1 MKYKFISDGS
11 NDSCRRRKLA
21 DEITPITVIC
31 DYGSNLNL
39 ILCDI
44 SHRLEEEFRK
54 RLSAELERIC
64 VKLDRVCGKSCV
76 FGIESDAGC
85 SAFRLIEFLDDLMIR
100 RFAEKFISEQEIKNK
115 IINSAEPFSRGL
127 MFLSADASDKFNA
140 GKNQK
145 QRKKDDY
152 ICLNSK
158 SILMQSLKDDCGL
171 PRRNGYNRRRSRI
184 REVFS

>member
-1 MKYKFISDGS
+1 MAE
-11 NDSCRRRKLA
+11 N
-21 DEITPITVIC
+21 EIVNNGFRCKEFEPKITIASGIY

-100 RFAEKFISEQEIKNK
+100 RFAEEFISEQEIKNK
-115 IINSAEPFSRGL
+115 IISSAEPFSRGL

-145 QRKKDDY
+145 QQKKDDY